1 MSAHLLQVF
10 VVTVK
15 TLSVFGGEKIKDGFL
30 IFFLNLIL
38 ISSVFQ
44 YAGMFIILR
53 VPYGSNI
60 YAIIV
65 AKHPRVTCS
74 V

>member
-10 VVTVK
+10 VVTMK

-30 IFFLNLIL
+30 IFFNLIL

-44 YAGMFIILR
+44 DAVMFIILK

-65 AKHPRVTCS
+65 AKQPG
-74 V
+74 